1 MKLSTQ
7 ISGLAGRF
15 GDEEAIRRLAAAG
28 YDSLD
33 FSLFQMSNDNSPFN
47 GDGWRE
53 YAQHLKAVGDE
64 CGITFNQSHC
74 PFVFKWDP
82 DWSDRSKWTY
92 FDNVIFPRHIRA
104 IEICSIVGVK
114 NLVVHPLHHMVYA
127 GNEQYVHDINMD
139 FYRSL
144 LPYCKAGNVNI
155 ALENMWQRDVKRK
168 YITYDAISTAKDLA
182 AWVDELND
190 PHFVACLDVGHS
202 ALIGEEPQDAIR
214 YLGRERLQALHVHD
228 VDYISDLHTLPFIGK
243 LEWNNICKALHDIG
257 YEGELTFEA
266 DGFLRNYTNDNIDM
280 ACRYMVQTGRYL
292 ISLIENN

>member
-7 ISGLAGRF
+7 ISGMAGRF

-28 YDSLD
+28 YDTLD
-33 FSLFQMSNDNSPFN
+33 FSLFQMSRDDSPLN
-47 GDGWRE
+47 GDNYRE
-53 YAQHLKAVGDE
+53 YARHMKQVGDE

-82 DWSDRSKWTY
+82 DWADRSKWTL
-92 FDNVIFPRHIRA
+92 FDTIIYPRHIRA
-104 IEICSIVGVK
+104 IEICSILGVE

-144 LPYCKAGNVNI
+144 LPYCKEWNVNI

-168 YITYDAISTAKDLA
+168 YITHDAISTASELA

-202 ALIGEEPQDAIR
+202 ALVGEEPQDAIR
-214 YLGRERLQALHVHD
+214 YLGKERLRALHVHD
-228 VDYISDLHTLPFIGK
+228 VDYVSDLHTLPFLGK
-243 LEWNNICKALHDIG
+243 LEWHNITAALRDIG

-266 DGFLRNYTNDNIDM
+266 DAFLRNYTNDTVDM
-280 ACRYMVQTGRYL
+280 ACRYMVQTGRRL
-292 ISLIENN
+292 ISMIEG

>member
-82 DWSDRSKWTY
+82 EWNDRSKWTY
-92 FDNVIFPRHIRA
+92 FDNVIFPRHVRA

-144 LPYCKAGNVNI
+144 LPYCKEGNVNI
-155 ALENMWQRDVKRK
+155 ALDDWYSAAAGEYTGTVTFLVSVVNQQE
-168 YITYDAISTAKDLA
+168 AAK
-182 AWVDELND
+182 
-190 PHFVACLDVGHS
+190 
-202 ALIGEEPQDAIR
+202 
-214 YLGRERLQALHVHD
+214 
-228 VDYISDLHTLPFIGK
+228 
-243 LEWNNICKALHDIG
+243 
-257 YEGELTFEA
+257 
-266 DGFLRNYTNDNIDM
+266 
-280 ACRYMVQTGRYL
+280 
-292 ISLIENN
+292 